1 MVEQKIIC
9 KKINKDYPDMDIT
22 DHEIN
27 KFILIFH
34 TFLKTSLNEDRFSE
48 ILAVETENGVQ
59 DTMLLIVTKLT
70 SI

>member
-1 MVEQKIIC
+1 
-9 KKINKDYPDMDIT
+9 MDST

-34 TFLKTSLNEDRFSE
+34 TFLKISLNEDRFSE
-48 ILAVETENGVQ
+48 ILGVETENGVQ
-59 DTMLLIVTKLT
+59 DTILLIVTKLT